1 MLLLISDSFITA
13 IFQLCEVQVSF
24 TSSRFLWCDNGD
36 HMWREPPDLW
46 PLPGHALINSP
57 ELTVLAAVSLCLP
70 VSVCVCVCINLCEY
84 CVWVPEYES
93 FMLSFW
99 ATRVFVH
106 VCVLLVVP
114 VTVWRCVCVCALLS
128 ELHISQQIVSL
139 QLSPTQLDFT
149 IWPLMLTCTCSTYC
163 PQHMSLLGFLQSR
176 NTFHKSALIL
186 GPVKSLEMRQRD
198 VELQSI
204 FSPMERYS
212 ILVFLGLE
220 MWTQYMH
227 FIISKNQHNK

>member
-1 MLLLISDSFITA
+1 
-13 IFQLCEVQVSF
+13 
-24 TSSRFLWCDNGD
+24 
-36 HMWREPPDLW
+36 
-46 PLPGHALINSP
+46 
-57 ELTVLAAVSLCLP
+57 
-70 VSVCVCVCINLCEY
+70 
-84 CVWVPEYES
+84 
-93 FMLSFW
+93 
-99 ATRVFVH
+99 
-106 VCVLLVVP
+106 
-114 VTVWRCVCVCALLS
+114 
-128 ELHISQQIVSL
+128 
-139 QLSPTQLDFT
+139 
-149 IWPLMLTCTCSTYC
+149 
-163 PQHMSLLGFLQSR
+163 MSLLGFLQSR